1 MSDGRGFL
9 PSNVAAAP
17 RCLLSFGSLVY
28 DRRIISLVTSDSGSL
43 MFYDNTTLKWAS
55 QLQAG
60 PPVCLRRGRF
70 WDKETSQV
78 RQTGK
83 YLKLAKIFARCDRC
97 VRDCWSP

>member
-1 MSDGRGFL
+1 MSAGRGFL
-9 PSNVAAAP
+9 PSNDSTAP

-28 DRRIISLVTSDSGSL
+28 DKRIISLVTSDSGSL

-78 RQTGK
+78 R
-83 YLKLAKIFARCDRC
+83 
-97 VRDCWSP
+97 